1 MADYKVIFRSDETTV
16 GEHRILWEPGCP
28 VLFSAIQVSRNT
40 QTSEAYL
47 QIKIRNVSDSTI
59 KSVGCTAKIG
69 YVDDTVED
77 YTFEDLDVDLREAA
91 EKPLKPQMLPR
102 GDVEYIDVIL
112 TSVVT
117 SHEKWKSTGKAGD
130 IPKVTPLAL
139 SDKGMAERQR
149 KLKAAGV
156 DARAYSNAVQDQGS
170 WWVCACGQ
178 VNVGRGTCCE
188 CNSKRELLRAN
199 EDDSK
204 LISSA
209 DDWSESIYQKAVEL
223 AADEGNA
230 AALSQAADLF
240 KQIPGWKD
248 SDQLLAN
255 CNAKI
260 ADIKAKSSRKTKKTT
275 AIIGAIVVVAAA
287 IALFVVNVVIPDGKY
302 NDAIGLANN
311 GQYDEAVAAFQELG
325 DYKDSKAQIVATY
338 AKQCAAQ
345 LDAGDNDAAMATI
358 EKMKSAGADAQTI
371 GEIAQ
376 DAASKA
382 MDEGNYVI
390 ATVWYDLLGD
400 KEGVKEAEYSYAS
413 SHLDRNDELTY
424 KYLADL
430 KEAGY
435 KDSADLYSTLF
446 DWRFEFAIATYDAYD
461 GKNWVDMSS
470 YDKREGFGFTMV
482 DLLVRATSGPPNQEK
497 TLHMEG
503 WRIKAKSQIDY
514 TGEWVHTKSSDWGNW
529 TDKVTVTS
537 DGKICTGY
545 MGADLYSEAFKV
557 KVTDPDTGEV
567 LYEGEIH
574 RNE

>member
-16 GEHRILWEPGCP
+16 GEHRILWEPECP

-69 YVDDTVED
+69 YVDDSVED
-77 YTFEDLDVDLREAA
+77 YTFEDLDLDLGEVA
-91 EKPLKPQMLPR
+91 EKPLRPQKLPK
-102 GDVEYIDVIL
+102 GDVEYVDIVL

-117 SHEKWKSTGKAGD
+117 SRGKWKSTGNAGD
-130 IPKVTPLAL
+130 IPKAIPLAL
-139 SDKGMAERQR
+139 SDKGIAERQR

-156 DARAYSNAVQDQGS
+156 DARAYGNAVQDQGS

-178 VNVGRGTCCE
+178 VNVGRDICCE
-188 CNSKRELLRAN
+188 CNSKKEILLAN

-209 DDWSESIYQKAVEL
+209 DERAGSIYQKAVGL
-223 AADEGNA
+223 ATDDGNA

-240 KQIPGWKD
+240 KLIPGWKD
-248 SDQLLAN
+248 ADQLLAN
-255 CNAKI
+255 CDAKI
-260 ADIKAKSSRKTKKTT
+260 ADIKAKSSRKTKKTV
-275 AIIGAIVVVAAA
+275 AIIGVIVVIAAA
-287 IALFVVNVVIPDGKY
+287 IALFIVNVVIPGGKY
-302 NDAIGLANN
+302 NDAVELANA
-311 GQYDEAVAAFQELG
+311 GQYEEAVAAFQKLG

-338 AKQCAAQ
+338 AKKCAAQ
-345 LDAGDNDAAMATI
+345 LDAGDSDAAMATI

-382 MDEGNYVI
+382 MDEESYVT
-390 ATVWYDLLGD
+390 AVAWYDLLGD
-400 KEGVKEAEYSYAS
+400 KEGVKEAEYAYAS
-413 SHLDRNDELTY
+413 SHQDRTDELTY

-430 KEAGY
+430 KESGY
-435 KDSADLYSTLF
+435 KDSADLYSVLF
-446 DWRFEFAIATYDAYD
+446 DWRFEFAIATYDASH
-461 GKNWVDMSS
+461 GKNWVDMST
-470 YDKREGFGFTMV
+470 YDKKDHGSMIE
-482 DLLVRATSGPPNQEK
+482 LLVRAKSGPPNQTK
-497 TLHMEG
+497 TLHMEE
-503 WRIKAKSQIDY
+503 WLIKAKTQLDY
-514 TGEWVHTKSSDWGNW
+514 TGEWIPTNSSDWGNW
-529 TDKVTVTS
+529 TDEVTVTS
-537 DGKICTGY
+537 NGVICTGN
-545 MGADLYSEAFKV
+545 MGADLYAEAFKV

-574 RNE
+574 RNG